1 MEALWNKL
9 IWWKKPKMLRFGVD
23 YDYFDSDDKSVT
35 GIHILQ
41 GNYKDVLYHYHKVRI
56 VEEGEFARLQFGYT
70 IIDPGSH
77 DIDGLTNDEEF
88 STIMGEIIHN
98 ILEAK
103 IQDEKTGSN
112 NTQELIL

>member
-9 IWWKKPKMLRFGVD
+9 IKWKKLKMLRLGVD
-23 YDYFDSDDKSVT
+23 YNYFDSDDKSVT
-35 GIHILQ
+35 GIHIIQ

-56 VEEGEFARLQFGYT
+56 IEEGELARLQFGYT
-70 IIDPGSH
+70 IVDSGSH
-77 DIDGLTNDEEF
+77 DPDELTNDEEF
-88 STIMGEIIHN
+88 STMMGDILHN

-112 NTQELIL
+112 HT